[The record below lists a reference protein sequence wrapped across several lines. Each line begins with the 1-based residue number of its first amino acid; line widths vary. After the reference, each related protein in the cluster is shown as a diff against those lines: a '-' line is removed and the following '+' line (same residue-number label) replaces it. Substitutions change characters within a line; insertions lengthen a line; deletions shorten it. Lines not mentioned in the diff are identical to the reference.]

1 MKTKERGGAHPGIE
15 GYGRPPIGGRWLSL
29 SLSVQ
34 GTTKKK
40 NLGGRSPKR
49 VRTFQKSL
57 VFSSFSSFMGRPS
70 IFKEGGETTSTR
82 PPTNYLHTRAGFC
95 FQSGTEYQ
103 DVNRVDDYHLAPYF
117 HRPIC
122 FRSNGFRVGQ
132 GLSLSLSL
140 LHRLRYA
147 PSVTADRQPR
157 SNNKRAMFPIRWNGF
172 RRRSGILALD
182 SPEDVV
188 QFLSPLFPFGKGLS
202 CIV

>member
-132 GLSLSLSL
+132 GLSLSLAPAP
-140 LHRLRYA
+140 LRAICYRR
-147 PSVTADRQPR
+147 PTTA
-157 SNNKRAMFPIRWNGF
+157 
-172 RRRSGILALD
+172 
-182 SPEDVV
+182 E
-188 QFLSPLFPFGKGLS
+188 
-202 CIV
+202 

>member
-15 GYGRPPIGGRWLSL
+15 GYGRPPSVAAGCLTLSPYKE
-29 SLSVQ
+29 Q
-34 GTTKKK
+34 PKK

-132 GLSLSLSL
+132 GLSLSLSCTG
-140 LHRLRYA
+140 
-147 PSVTADRQPR
+147 SVTRHLLPPTVNRGVIIGGPCFR
-157 SNNKRAMFPIRWNGF
+157 SDGMDLEGGREF
-172 RRRSGILALD
+172 
-182 SPEDVV
+182 
-188 QFLSPLFPFGKGLS
+188 
-202 CIV
+202 